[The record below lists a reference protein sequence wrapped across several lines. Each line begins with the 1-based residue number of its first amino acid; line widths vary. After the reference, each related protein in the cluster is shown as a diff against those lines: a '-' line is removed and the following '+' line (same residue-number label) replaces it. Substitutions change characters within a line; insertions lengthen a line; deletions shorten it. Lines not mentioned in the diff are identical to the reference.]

1 MTECYR
7 CGQEGHARSQCP
19 QDTPLPP
26 PPQPSG
32 QAATTLP
39 VPPRVWRDPA
49 IARIWAAAIR
59 DALSFAQP
67 EQEDTP

>member
-7 CGQEGHARSQCP
+7 CGQEGHPRSRCQGV
-19 QDTPLPP
+19 PLPP

-39 VPPRVWRDPA
+39 VPPRVYRDPA
-49 IARIWAAAIR
+49 IARHWAAAIR

-67 EQEDTP
+67 EQEDMP